1 MGALEE
7 IATAS
12 ATVSE
17 RVGNAVVAIGR
28 SGRGAGIGIGEG
40 LVVTNAHNL
49 RDRTTTVTFADGRR
63 VQGEAAGVDVD
74 IDLVVLRVDTEGAS
88 VAQWAPLVDGGA
100 GSGGGLRAGTP
111 VFALANPQGRGV
123 RATFGT
129 ITAIDQQF
137 RGPGGRRITGAFEHT
152 APLSRGSSGGPVTDT
167 EGRLLGINTNRLGEG
182 FYLALTGD
190 QALRD
195 HIDALGRG
203 ETRPRVRLGVGLAPS
218 MVANRLRAAVG
229 LDERDG
235 LLVQH
240 VAETSPAASAG
251 VQRGDLLVE
260 AGGEPLG
267 SPDDLLDRLD
277 KIEPGATLELR
288 IVRGSSERSVVV
300 RFDSEGGSDDG
311 GGGAIDPA

>member
-7 IATAS
+7 IASAS
-12 ATVSE
+12 AKVSE
-17 RVGNAVVAIGR
+17 RAGGSVVAIGR
-28 SGRGAGIGIGEG
+28 SGRGAGIVIGNG

-49 RDRTTTVTFADGRR
+49 RDRTTTVTFADGRQ
-63 VQGEAAGVDVD
+63 VQGEATGIAAEA
-74 IDLVVLRVDTEGAS
+74 DLVMLRADTEDAS
-88 VAQWAPLVDGGA
+88 VAQWAPAVDGDE
-100 GSGGGLRAGTP
+100 GLRAGTP

-129 ITAIDQQF
+129 ITAVDQQF

-195 HIDALGRG
+195 RIAALGRG

-218 MVANRLRAAVG
+218 VVANRLRAAVG

-235 LLVQH
+235 LLVQR
-240 VAETSPAASAG
+240 VAESSPAALAG
-251 VQRGDLLVE
+251 IQRGDLLVE

-277 KIEPGATLELR
+277 AIEPGATLELR

-300 RFDSEGGSDDG
+300 QLHSEGDG
-311 GGGAIDPA
+311 GATASQ

>member
-12 ATVSE
+12 AKVSE
-17 RVGNAVVAIGR
+17 RVGGSVVAIGR
-28 SGRGAGIGIGEG
+28 SGRGAGIVIGDS

-49 RDRTTTVTFADGRR
+49 RDRTTTVTFADGRQ
-63 VQGEAAGVDVD
+63 VQGEAAGMAAEA
-74 IDLVVLRVDTEGAS
+74 DLVVLRADTEGAS
-88 VAQWAPLVDGGA
+88 VAQWTHTGDGD
-100 GSGGGLRAGTP
+100 SDLRAGTP

-129 ITAIDQQF
+129 ITAVDQQF

-195 HIDALGRG
+195 RIAALGRG
-203 ETRPRVRLGVGLAPS
+203 ETRPRVQLGVGLAPS
-218 MVANRLRAAVG
+218 VVANRLRAAVG
-229 LDERDG
+229 LAERDG
-235 LLVQH
+235 LLVQR
-240 VAETSPAASAG
+240 VAESSPAALAG
-251 VQRGDLLVE
+251 IQRGDLLVE

-277 KIEPGATLELR
+277 AIEPGATLELR

-300 RFDSEGGSDDG
+300 QLHSEGDG
-311 GGGAIDPA
+311 GATASQ

>member
-12 ATVSE
+12 AEVRE

-28 SGRGAGIGIGEG
+28 SGRGAGIVIGEG

-49 RDRTTTVTFADGRR
+49 RDSTTTVTFADGRQ
-63 VQGEAAGVDVD
+63 VQGEVAGAAVET
-74 IDLVVLRVDTEGAS
+74 DLVVLRADTQGAA
-88 VAQWAPLVDGGA
+88 VAQWAPSLDGN
-100 GSGGGLRAGTP
+100 GGLRAGTP

-129 ITAIDQQF
+129 VTAVDQQF

-152 APLSRGSSGGPVTDT
+152 APLSRGSSGGPVVDL

-190 QALRD
+190 AALRD
-195 HIDALGRG
+195 RIAALGRG
-203 ETRPRVRLGVGLAPS
+203 ETRPRVQLGVGLAPS
-218 MVANRLRAAVG
+218 AVANRLRAAVG

-235 LLVQH
+235 LLVQA
-240 VAETSPAASAG
+240 VADNSPAAVAG

-260 AGGEPLG
+260 AAGAPLS

-277 KIEPGATLELR
+277 TIEPGASLELR
-288 IVRGSSERSVVV
+288 VVRGTEERSVVV
-300 RFDSEGGSDDG
+300 GFDSDSDSGDE
-311 GGGAIDPA
+311 APDPA

>member
-1 MGALEE
+1 
-7 IATAS
+7 
-12 ATVSE
+12 
-17 RVGNAVVAIGR
+17 
-28 SGRGAGIGIGEG
+28 
-40 LVVTNAHNL
+40 
-49 RDRTTTVTFADGRR
+49 
-63 VQGEAAGVDVD
+63 
-74 IDLVVLRVDTEGAS
+74 
-88 VAQWAPLVDGGA
+88 
-100 GSGGGLRAGTP
+100 
-111 VFALANPQGRGV
+111 
-123 RATFGT
+123 
-129 ITAIDQQF
+129 
-137 RGPGGRRITGAFEHT
+137 
-152 APLSRGSSGGPVTDT
+152 VTDT

-195 HIDALGRG
+195 RIDVLGRG

-240 VAETSPAASAG
+240 VAETSPAALAG
-251 VQRGDLLVE
+251 IQRGDLLVE

-277 KIEPGATLELR
+277 AIEPGATLELR

-300 RFDSEGGSDDG
+300 QLHSEGDG
-311 GGGAIDPA
+311 GATASQ

>member
-12 ATVSE
+12 AEVRE

-28 SGRGAGIGIGEG
+28 SGRGAGIVIGEG

-63 VQGEAAGVDVD
+63 VQAEAAGIAADA
-74 IDLVVLRVDTEGAS
+74 DLVVLRVDTEGAS
-88 VAQWAPLVDGGA
+88 VAQWASA
-100 GSGGGLRAGTP
+100 AEGSDGGLRAGIP

-129 ITAIDQQF
+129 VTAVDQQF

-152 APLSRGSSGGPVTDT
+152 APLSRGSSGGPVTDI

-195 HIDALGRG
+195 RIHALSRG

-240 VAETSPAASAG
+240 VAETSPAAVAG
-251 VQRGDLLVE
+251 IQRGDLLVE

-277 KIEPGATLELR
+277 TIEPGATLELR
-288 IVRGSSERSVVV
+288 IVRGSAERGVTVH
-300 RFDSEGGSDDG
+300 FEGAGGAEGGT
-311 GGGAIDPA
+311 PV